1 MEKITEIGGDISE
14 LSEIAISFWKHIGQL
29 LIEVGSAGAITF
41 DEERKEIPEEQ
52 LSEIQGKY
60 LKLKF
65 KNPTPV
71 RHSKPLDYSTP
82 IDEILLGQ
90 DSTDAE
96 SVFFDDS
103 KQMRE

>member
-1 MEKITEIGGDISE
+1 MDKISEIGGDISE
-14 LSEIAISFWKHIGQL
+14 LSETAISFWKHVGQL

-41 DEERKEIPEEQ
+41 DEERKEMPEEQ

-71 RHSKPLDYSTP
+71 RGPEPLDYSTP
-82 IDEILLGQ
+82 INETLLGQ
-90 DSTDAE
+90 DSTDADPL
-96 SVFFDDS
+96 FFDDS
-103 KQMRE
+103 KQMQE